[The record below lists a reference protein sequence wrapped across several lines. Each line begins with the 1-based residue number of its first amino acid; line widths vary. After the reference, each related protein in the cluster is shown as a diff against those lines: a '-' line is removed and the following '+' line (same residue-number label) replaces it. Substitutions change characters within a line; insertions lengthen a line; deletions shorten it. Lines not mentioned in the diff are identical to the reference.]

1 MALSKPG
8 TDAVSDAASPPGET
22 GSIADQLASL
32 HAEIAGLR
40 AELTEVSR
48 REAELRTML
57 ARETELDAHM
67 DRLENVLRKKTLAE
81 RITAAI
87 AQAPMRTHPCPYTVV
102 DGVLPVSL
110 YDALLM
116 GIPPTVMFER
126 KPAGK
131 QHMDVPFPMAP
142 LFSRRIWRFM
152 ATEILPNVVGPAVLA
167 KFRSPIDEWIRINWP
182 TLDPESVELRV
193 NAGRVMFRRRGY
205 RIRPHRDPKWG
216 FLTCI
221 LYLARPGDDASWG
234 TQMYA
239 VDDDQEA
246 DSAAPYWI
254 DETRCRLVEDVRFLP
269 NRLFVFLN
277 STGAHGAHIPADAQP
292 PDLER
297 FIYQFR
303 IGPNVEAAAKL
314 KSMLPEDRRELWAG
328 KALTDY

>member
-1 MALSKPG
+1 MTLLKQGSNPSLSGPDSG
-8 TDAVSDAASPPGET
+8 SSA

-32 HAEIAGLR
+32 HAEILALR

-67 DRLENVLRKKTLAE
+67 DRLEKVLRKKTLAE
-81 RITAAI
+81 RIAAAI
-87 AQAPMRTHPCPYTVV
+87 DQAPMRTHPCPYTVV
-102 DGVLPVSL
+102 DGVLPSSL

-116 GIPPTVMFER
+116 GIPPTEMFES
-126 KPAGK
+126 KPMGK

-167 KFRSPIDEWIRINWP
+167 KFRSEIDEWIRTNWP
-182 TLDPESVELRV
+182 TLDPQSVELRV
-193 NAGRVMFRRRGY
+193 NAGRIMFRRRGY

-221 LYLARPGDDASWG
+221 LYLARPGDDESWG

-246 DSAAPYWI
+246 NSAAPYWI
-254 DETRCRLVEDVRFLP
+254 DEARCRLVEDVRFVP
-269 NRLFVFLN
+269 NRLFIFLN

-297 FIYQFR
+297 YIYQFR
-303 IGPNVEAAAKL
+303 IGPNIEMAGKL
-314 KSMLPEDRRELWAG
+314 KSLLPEDRKGLWTG